1 MGNDTA
7 IFDQVFAGIPDEAL
21 ASTVI
26 SLVISF
32 LFIAFFSYRLLKLE
46 IVFSGISLGFS
57 VGHDVIGAAIG
68 DSIEGFN
75 VSVVLGIICAILFAL
90 LAVKV
95 YKALIYLCGGM
106 IGASIG
112 LMFPMLVLEAFID
125 SAIIPIIVGIV
136 CAIALAVPF
145 AKLFYKKI
153 FKPLYIITASLVG
166 MIYASM
172 LVAYL
177 ILGDDASVLAV
188 SAIIGL
194 ILAIPAMIFQ
204 FKINKGRTLDDK

>member
-1 MGNDTA
+1 MGNDTN
-7 IFDQVFAGIPDEAL
+7 IFDQLFAGVPDEL
-21 ASTVI
+21 LISTVA
-26 SLVISF
+26 SLIISF
-32 LFIAFFSYRLLKLE
+32 LFIALFSYRLLKLE
-46 IVFSGISLGFS
+46 IVLSGISLGFTF
-57 VGHDVIGAAIG
+57 GHDTLGMLIGE
-68 DSIEGFN
+68 SIEGFN
-75 VSVVLGIICAILFAL
+75 ASIVLGIVCAILFAL
-90 LAVKV
+90 LAIKV
-95 YKALIYLCGGM
+95 YKALIYLCGG
-106 IGASIG
+106 IVGASIG
-112 LMFPMLVLEAFID
+112 LMFPMLLLEAFID